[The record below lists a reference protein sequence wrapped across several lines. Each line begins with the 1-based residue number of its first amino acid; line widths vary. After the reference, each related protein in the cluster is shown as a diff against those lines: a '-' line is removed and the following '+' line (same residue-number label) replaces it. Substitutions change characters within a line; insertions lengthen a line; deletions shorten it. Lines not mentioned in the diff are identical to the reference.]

1 MMWVGGIKETLEEKK
16 KRKKKR
22 LEHSKKPGNRL
33 PCMRDKVETC
43 ESALGKS
50 KI

>member
-1 MMWVGGIKETLEEKK
+1 MMWVGGIKEALEE
-16 KRKKKR
+16 RKKDLNTVR
-22 LEHSKKPGNRL
+22 SLETDL